1 MKKIFIFL
9 ILLIGNYLLLCQ
21 TIQQPQLTRILFVFD
36 ASQSMWAKWESDTR
50 INIAKKLL
58 IQLLDSLKDI
68 PNIEIALRVYG
79 HQKPVPPQDCSDTRL
94 EVPFKPNNI
103 EEIKNF
109 IKKVEPKGTTPIAR
123 SLEAAA
129 LDFPKGSPSRN
140 VVILITD
147 GIESCD
153 GDPCAVSI
161 ELQKQN
167 IILKPFVIGIGL
179 DADFKKAFEC
189 VGQFFDANNEKQFK
203 DALGIVISQALN
215 NTTLQ
220 VNLLDI
226 NENPTETDVP
236 MTFYDKNTGNI
247 IYNFVHTL
255 NNKGNPDTLVV
266 DPRFYYTVTVHT
278 IPPVFIDS
286 VKLTPGKHTIVGT
299 NAAQGYLTVKG
310 NQTYFKDI
318 KCIIR
323 QKNTGKILHVQN
335 INETTRLLVGDYDLE
350 ILTLPRLTLKDV
362 NIKPNHTT
370 TIQIPNPG
378 IVTLMFEAS
387 GYGAILQEKDKKLE
401 WVINLDTE
409 NLRQTYTLL
418 PGTYRV
424 IWRSK
429 NIKKT
434 ISSIEKKFSI
444 KSDTSIPIMIK

>member
-9 ILLIGNYLLLCQ
+9 ILLIGNYLLRCQ

-103 EEIKNF
+103 EEIRNF

-189 VGQFFDANNEKQFK
+189 VGQFFDANSEKQFK

-418 PGTYRV
+418 PGNYRV